1 MTMICCEVRWAQTGR
16 QRWRRPGDGGAGEGG
31 RRGQAKKR
39 AAEKGQGGGYISG
52 RLRAGVWWQLSKVPD
67 PGQAAESRLPRSCW
81 GRVLESMPWATA
93 SRASSCPSSACPD
106 PPALRA
112 HRSEDGPACPGTP
125 SRSLCIFTARAP
137 PPPFRVRPRLPG
149 DHALTS
155 PRILSRS

>member
-16 QRWRRPGDGGAGEGG
+16 QRWGRPGDGGAGEGG

-52 RLRAGVWWQLSKVPD
+52 RLRDAVERVWQLSKCPMRD
-67 PGQAAESRLPRSCW
+67 RRLTPALLDHAEDGSRPH
-81 GRVLESMPWATA
+81 PTA
-93 SRASSCPSSACPD
+93 SRASPCPSSPCPD

-112 HRSEDGPACPGTP
+112 HRSVDGPACPGTP